1 MNPITDKPN
10 SLYPVGTRIIS
21 IHGETSDTEA
31 AQDVFT
37 GPNAQGVISQVLTD
51 QEHCYSVDFP
61 LGVSVFLSPSEMADS
76 SKYKIDPMTLYTER
90 IFAIVRVNLF
100 NVEAANHLQAIEKAE
115 EMVDLDALLTRGTSQ
130 EFAEDIDCYC
140 LDEVGDEEFTNT
152 RWYEKDGLTLMTQPA
167 HSVSLVNLTSGDVGL
182 ILDGKFVLTADPNF
196 EPTEQVTQA
205 SSNLAAILGVE
216 LNIIEIDPP
225 SNDDWNWDN
234 VLLLINNPVLEQKLL
249 LSN

>member
-76 SKYKIDPMTLYTER
+76 SKYQIDPMTLYTVR
-90 IFAIVRVNLF
+90 IFAIVRVNIF
-100 NVEAANHLQAIEKAE
+100 NVEAVNHLQAIEKAE

-140 LDEVGDEEFTNT
+140 VDEVGDEEFTNT
-152 RWYEKDGLTLMTQPA
+152 HWYEKDGLTLMTQAA

>member
-1 MNPITDKPN
+1 
-10 SLYPVGTRIIS
+10 
-21 IHGETSDTEA
+21 
-31 AQDVFT
+31 
-37 GPNAQGVISQVLTD
+37 
-51 QEHCYSVDFP
+51 
-61 LGVSVFLSPSEMADS
+61 
-76 SKYKIDPMTLYTER
+76 
-90 IFAIVRVNLF
+90 
-100 NVEAANHLQAIEKAE
+100 
-115 EMVDLDALLTRGTSQ
+115 
-130 EFAEDIDCYC
+130 
-140 LDEVGDEEFTNT
+140 
-152 RWYEKDGLTLMTQPA
+152 MTQPA
-167 HSVSLVNLTSGDVGL
+167 HSVSLVNLTSGDVSL

>member
-61 LGVSVFLSPSEMADS
+61 LGVSVFLSPFEITDS
-76 SKYKIDPMTLYTER
+76 SKYQIDSMTLHTVR
-90 IFAIVRVNLF
+90 IYAIVRVNVF

-130 EFAEDIDCYC
+130 EFADDIDCYC
-140 LDEVGDEEFTNT
+140 VDEVGDEEFTKT
-152 RWYEKDGLTLMTQPA
+152 RWYEKDGVTCYFQKTSNPSDLKPYCAQ
-167 HSVSLVNLTSGDVGL
+167 SLHENKGDSFT
-182 ILDGKFVLTADPNF
+182 IFF
-196 EPTEQVTQA
+196 ECEVR
-205 SSNLAAILGVE
+205 
-216 LNIIEIDPP
+216 
-225 SNDDWNWDN
+225 
-234 VLLLINNPVLEQKLL
+234 
-249 LSN
+249 